1 MSSINYNSIYKCFS
15 QGHKKFVIPCGK
27 SLESK
32 FLPLQPLNANFTDA
46 DTIFV
51 NHTIGCMFSQQTI
64 YKQLHTSPLNV
75 YIFDEEKRK
84 ENDFGYYAYISIK
97 KPKSFKEAT
106 LNNTIQ
112 TVYME
117 CELDTLKEY
126 ISSNKTHKSVENKIT
141 KDNLRNIA
149 HKPYYELSEKINSVY
164 LYDDSYYK
172 RSKPKQRK
180 ALYFKKSQKGNKK
193 SNYMKSKTRRII
205 EQKKISI
212 LNAKKKYH
220 SIQHKRTDPL
230 KQDCSS
236 QNTLCVDCNSVKH
249 KQTDLSEQ
257 DGMHQNTLCDDCNSQ
272 LSQNNSCKYYN
283 YKLCIDCYN
292 HALLYDEYEN
302 HYEQEY
308 RHGDF
313 MREYYYR

>member
-1 MSSINYNSIYKCFS
+1 MSSINYNSTYKCFS
-15 QGHKKFVIPCGK
+15 HDHKKFVIPYGK
-27 SLESK
+27 SLESTK

-84 ENDFGYYAYISIK
+84 ESDFGYYAYISIK
-97 KPKSFKEAT
+97 KPKTFKEAT

-126 ISSNKTHKSVENKIT
+126 ISSNKTHKSVENKVT

-149 HKPYYELSEKINSVY
+149 RKPYYELSEKINSVY

-180 ALYFKKSQKGNKK
+180 TLYFKKKSQTGNKK

-220 SIQHKRTDPL
+220 SIKHKRTDPRKL
-230 KQDCSS
+230 DCSS
-236 QNTLCVDCNSVKH
+236 
-249 KQTDLSEQ
+249 
-257 DGMHQNTLCDDCNSQ
+257 QNTLCDDCNSQ
-272 LSQNNSCKYYN
+272 LSQNNACKYYN

-308 RHGDF
+308 NSHGDF